1 MPVNNPTVTLAAII
15 KHLDLKINYTPE
27 DPENILIHKKDI
39 TRPGLPLS
47 GFYDKFEADRIQIAG
62 LTEDAY
68 IASLD
73 EDMRKF
79 RLEEFFSKRPI
90 AVVCSHNTPVS
101 NYAMEFAEKY
111 EVPLLSTE
119 QSTSDLTAAMI
130 SYLNLQL
137 APMITRHGV
146 LIEIYGEGVYITGD
160 SGVGKSETAIEL
172 IKRGHRLIA
181 DDAVELR
188 KVSAITI
195 LGQAPEIIRH
205 YIELRGIGI
214 VDVRRLFGMGAVK
227 QTEKVNLV
235 VHLEHWEKGK
245 MYERLGL
252 DDTYTDIMGV
262 QIPSLTIPVQPGRNL
277 AVVIETAAMN
287 NRQKKMGYNTAREF
301 NEKVMRQM
309 GLDPS
314 QVDGM

>member
-1 MPVNNPTVTLAAII
+1 MATPTVTLAAII
-15 KHLDLKINYTPE
+15 KHLDLKVNYTPD
-27 DPENILIHKKDI
+27 DPEKLIIQKKDV
-39 TRPGLPLS
+39 TRPGLPLA
-47 GFYDKFEADRIQIAG
+47 GFYDIFDADRIQVVG

-68 IASLD
+68 IESLD
-73 EDMRKF
+73 ETKKREH
-79 RLEEFFSKRPI
+79 LEAFFSRHPI
-90 AVVCSHNTPVS
+90 AVVCAHNIHVS
-101 NYAMEFAEKY
+101 NVAEEMAEKY
-111 EVPLLSTE
+111 GVPLLSTE
-119 QSTSDLTAAMI
+119 QSTSELTSALI

-146 LIEIYGEGVYITGD
+146 LIEIYGEGVFITGD

-214 VDVRRLFGMGAVK
+214 VDVRRLFGMGSVK
-227 QTEKVNLV
+227 LTEKINLV

-252 DDTYTDIMGV
+252 DETYTDIMGV

-287 NRQKKMGYNTAREF
+287 NRQKKMGYNTAKEF

-309 GLDPS
+309 GLDPNA
-314 QVDGM
+314 MA

>member
-1 MPVNNPTVTLAAII
+1 MSNPSVTLASII
-15 KHLDLKINYTPE
+15 RQLDLKINYTPDE
-27 DPENILIHKKDI
+27 PENILIHKKDV

-47 GFYDKFEADRIQIAG
+47 GFYDMFDPDRIQVAG

-73 EDMRKF
+73 EDMRRA
-79 RLEEFFSKRPI
+79 RLEKFFSRKPI
-90 AVVCSHNTPVS
+90 TVVCSHNTPVS
-101 NYAMEFAEKY
+101 SAAMEFAEKY
-111 EVPLLSTE
+111 AVPLLSTE
-119 QSTSDLTAAMI
+119 QSTSDLTSALI

-146 LIEIYGEGVYITGD
+146 LVEIYGEGVFITGD

-195 LGQAPEIIRH
+195 LGRAPEIIRH

-227 QTEKVNLV
+227 ETEKVNLV
-235 VHLEHWEKGK
+235 VHLEQWEKGK

-252 DDTYTDIMGV
+252 DETFTDIMGV

-287 NRQKKMGYNTAREF
+287 SRQKKMGYNTAKEF

-309 GLDPS
+309 GIDPS
-314 QVDGM
+314 AMSQM

>member
-1 MPVNNPTVTLAAII
+1 MKKFDSVVSYIYIIITKKRGEISVSQASVTLAAII
-15 KHLDLKINYTPE
+15 KHLDLYVNYTPD

-47 GFYDKFEADRIQIAG
+47 GFYDIFDADRIQIAG

-68 IASLD
+68 ILSLD
-73 EDMRKF
+73 EDTRKK
-79 RLEEFFSKRPI
+79 RLDTFFSKHPV
-90 AVVCSHNTPVS
+90 AVLCAHNTPVS
-101 NYAMEFAEKY
+101 EIALASAEKY
-111 EVPLLSTE
+111 RVPLLSTK
-119 QSTSDLTAAMI
+119 QSTSDVTSALI

-146 LIEIYGEGVYITGD
+146 LIEIYGEGVFITGD

-214 VDVRRLFGMGAVK
+214 DDVRRLFGMGAVK
-227 QTEKVNLV
+227 QTEKINLV

-252 DDTYTDIMGV
+252 DETFTDIMGV

-277 AVVIETAAMN
+277 AGVIETAA
-287 NRQKKMGYNTAREF
+287 
-301 NEKVMRQM
+301 
-309 GLDPS
+309 
-314 QVDGM
+314 

>member
-1 MPVNNPTVTLAAII
+1 MSNPTVTLAAII
-15 KHLDLKINYTPE
+15 KHLDLHVNYIPD
-27 DPENILIHKKDI
+27 DPENIHIHKKDI

-47 GFYDKFEADRIQIAG
+47 GFYDIFEPERIQIAG
-62 LTEDAY
+62 LTEDTY

-73 EDMRKF
+73 EETRRL
-79 RLEEFFSKRPI
+79 RLEEFFSKKPV
-90 AVVCSHNTPVS
+90 AVICSHNTPVS
-101 NYAMEFAEKY
+101 NTALEFAEKY
-111 EVPLLSTE
+111 KVPLLSTP
-119 QSTSDLTAAMI
+119 QTTSDLTAATI

-160 SGVGKSETAIEL
+160 SGVGKSETAL
-172 IKRGHRLIA
+172 KRGHRLIA

-227 QTEKVNLV
+227 QTEKINLV

-245 MYERLGL
+245 MYERMGL
-252 DDTYTDIMGV
+252 DETYTDIMGV

-277 AVVIETAAMN
+277 AIIMESAARN
-287 NRQKKMGYNTAREF
+287 TRLKQSGYDALEEIRQRQLKMME
-301 NEKVMRQM
+301 
-309 GLDPS
+309 D
-314 QVDGM
+314 